1 MNIVT
6 YLVNHA
12 TDIVA
17 IVGGFHILAVAV
29 VKLTPTPKDDAIL
42 AKVLPVIEK
51 FASFLSVKAK
61 ADETK

>member
-6 YLVNHA
+6 YVVAHA
-12 TDIVA
+12 TDILAIIGGLHIAAVA
-17 IVGGFHILAVAV
+17 I

-51 FASFLSVKAK
+51 FASFLSVKAGK
-61 ADETK
+61 

>member
-1 MNIVT
+1 MNILN
-6 YLVNHA
+6 YIYSHA
-12 TDIVA
+12 TEIVA
-17 IVGGFHILAVAV
+17 IIGGFHILAVAI